1 MFSRKKRLLF
11 EVLRLKVLRF
21 NVEGK
26 KKNELMNNK
35 LYNNKIM
42 KIGIFCSANN
52 NIDPD
57 FFRLADDLATWMGNN
72 GHTLVWG
79 GCNLG
84 LMQQLG
90 TSIKA
95 AGGRCI
101 GIVPQI
107 IEKGGRAFPDIDIY
121 IPCDSLSDRK
131 DLLLAHSDI
140 IIALPGGIGTLD
152 EIFTVAAAHTIGYH
166 SKKIILLNA
175 KGFWDSLIA
184 MLDDLQSKGVI
195 RGQWRDYILVANSV
209 EEAVSASLSSDT

>member
-1 MFSRKKRLLF
+1 M
-11 EVLRLKVLRF
+11 KVLRF

-57 FFRLADDLATWMGNN
+57 FFRLADELATWMGNN

-90 TSIKA
+90 TSIKT

-209 EEAVSASLSSDT
+209 EEAVSAYLSSDT

>member
-1 MFSRKKRLLF
+1 MYKP
-11 EVLRLKVLRF
+11 
-21 NVEGK
+21 
-26 KKNELMNNK
+26 
-35 LYNNKIM
+35 YNYTIM
-42 KIGIFCSANN
+42 KIGVFCSANN
-52 NIDPD
+52 NIDQD
-57 FFRLADDLATWMGNN
+57 FFRLADELATWMGNN

-90 TSIKA
+90 KSIKA
-95 AGGRCI
+95 AKGRCI

-107 IEKGGRAFPDIDIY
+107 IEKGGRAFQDIDIY

-166 SKKIILLNA
+166 KKKIILLNA

-195 RGQWRDYILVANSV
+195 RGLWRDYILVANSV
-209 EEAVSASLSSDT
+209 DEAVSAYLSTDMWEN

>member
-1 MFSRKKRLLF
+1 M
-11 EVLRLKVLRF
+11 KVLRF

-72 GHTLVWG
+72 GHILVWG

-209 EEAVSASLSSDT
+209 EEAISAYLSSDT

>member
-1 MFSRKKRLLF
+1 M
-11 EVLRLKVLRF
+11 
-21 NVEGK
+21 EGK

-57 FFRLADDLATWMGNN
+57 FFRLADELATWMGNN

-175 KGFWDSLIA
+175 KGFWNSLIT
-184 MLDDLQSKGVI
+184 MLGDLQSKGVI
-195 RGQWRDYILVANSV
+195 RGAWRDYILVANSIDESV
-209 EEAVSASLSSDT
+209 RGIK

>member
-1 MFSRKKRLLF
+1 M
-11 EVLRLKVLRF
+11 VLRF
-21 NVEGK
+21 NVESK

-57 FFRLADDLATWMGNN
+57 FFRLADELATWMGNN

-209 EEAVSASLSSDT
+209 EEAVSAYLSSDT

>member
-1 MFSRKKRLLF
+1 MYKP
-11 EVLRLKVLRF
+11 
-21 NVEGK
+21 
-26 KKNELMNNK
+26 
-35 LYNNKIM
+35 YNYTIM
-42 KIGIFCSANN
+42 KIGVFCSANN
-52 NIDPD
+52 NIDQD
-57 FFRLADDLATWMGNN
+57 FFRLADELATWMGNN

-90 TSIKA
+90 KSIKA
-95 AGGRCI
+95 AKGRCI

-107 IEKGGRAFPDIDIY
+107 IEKGGRAFQDIDIY

-166 SKKIILLNA
+166 NKKIILLNA

-209 EEAVSASLSSDT
+209 EEAVSAYLSSDT

>member
-1 MFSRKKRLLF
+1 M
-11 EVLRLKVLRF
+11 KVLRF

-57 FFRLADDLATWMGNN
+57 FFRLADELATWMGNN

-209 EEAVSASLSSDT
+209 EEAVSAYLSSDT

>member
-1 MFSRKKRLLF
+1 MYKP
-11 EVLRLKVLRF
+11 
-21 NVEGK
+21 
-26 KKNELMNNK
+26 
-35 LYNNKIM
+35 YNYTIM
-42 KIGIFCSANN
+42 KIGVFCSANN
-52 NIDPD
+52 NIDQD
-57 FFRLADDLATWMGNN
+57 FFRLADELATWMGNN

-90 TSIKA
+90 KSIKA
-95 AGGRCI
+95 AKGRCI

-107 IEKGGRAFPDIDIY
+107 IEKGGRAFQDIDIY

-131 DLLLAHSDI
+131 DLLLAHSDV

-152 EIFTVAAAHTIGYH
+152 EIFTVAAAHIIGYH
-166 SKKIILLNA
+166 NKKIILLNA

-195 RGQWRDYILVANSV
+195 RGLWRDYILVANSV
-209 EEAVSASLSSDT
+209 DEAVSAYLSTDMWEN

>member
-1 MFSRKKRLLF
+1 
-11 EVLRLKVLRF
+11 
-21 NVEGK
+21 
-26 KKNELMNNK
+26 
-35 LYNNKIM
+35 M
-42 KIGIFCSANN
+42 KIGVFCSANN
-52 NIDPD
+52 NIDQD
-57 FFRLADDLATWMGNN
+57 FFRLADELATWMGNN

-90 TSIKA
+90 KSIKA
-95 AGGRCI
+95 AKGRCI

-107 IEKGGRAFPDIDIY
+107 IETGGRAFQDIDIY

-131 DLLLAHSDI
+131 DLLLAHSDV

-166 SKKIILLNA
+166 NKKIILLNA

-195 RGQWRDYILVANSV
+195 RGLWRDYILVANSV
-209 EEAVSASLSSDT
+209 DEAVSAYLSTDMWEN

>member
-1 MFSRKKRLLF
+1 M
-11 EVLRLKVLRF
+11 
-21 NVEGK
+21 EGK

-57 FFRLADDLATWMGNN
+57 FFRLADELATWMGNN

-175 KGFWDSLIA
+175 KGFWNSLIT

-195 RGQWRDYILVANSV
+195 RGAWRDYILAATSIDAAVRELNS
-209 EEAVSASLSSDT
+209 T